1 MTDLVDKYSNLGA
14 EDIDAGGSLSLVD
27 KYSNLGAEEQP
38 AVQNASLT
46 TNNNPE
52 PVINNEGGL
61 VVTISREPSAT
72 VETLPEETAM
82 QGITEAD
89 YDLSD
94 EEFSK
99 KVYSTYNPDGR
110 ELMLFPDSPDMVIN
124 DQINEAFRGRKKYQD
139 ENTSLLEKAGGVA
152 ETGLAIGS
160 GATTGLLGRVGG
172 TVKGLM
178 DALQDKLKGKE
189 WNPDTVQRAAEEMQ
203 SDLTYSPRGEKGQ
216 EYLKN
221 TGEALKP
228 LEAINP
234 AQGMLLGQAARNAS
248 AIIPKGA
255 NAVKKAIPDEEVA
268 TTVKKAAAGNENA
281 KMDVL
286 DVAKLDDGA
295 IKAAANLDIELP
307 VDIFSQN
314 ELIKQ
319 LAGKARGMV
328 AGDESVKFAEAI
340 QTAVT
345 KADDALESI
354 GGTPD
359 IAGISSKIKGSLD
372 SSIAGLKKEA
382 VDIYNKVDASVSKI
396 SEVVPSNLK
405 STLDD
410 IVSEVGKDGLSK
422 QEATLLRSIEG
433 MTYGRLMRE
442 KSQIGAA
449 LGSKISQSPYST
461 VEMGSLKRLY
471 GAIAKDQLGAVKSL
485 GDESLSAQLRLA
497 NQLTAKRKGLEKRVV
512 QTFGK
517 DGEGSIAQK
526 LKTAINQGAK
536 GDVTNL
542 NKVLKATP
550 KELRKEAITTAL
562 STLSQAN
569 RANQSGFNF
578 SQYTKIYRGLRQNP
592 TIYKKLVRE
601 LGQGSHQ
608 VLLDLHQVSK
618 VVSDATSRVSKTGSS
633 NQALFTKATGENI
646 IVQIADKTFGVV
658 DGVANRASLGIVG
671 NNMIGTI
678 LRAGRTDKT
687 KALAE
692 LFRDE
697 SFMQTMRGSA
707 KTGINPQQLKKLSRS
722 AKFKKWA
729 SSVGA
734 SNLQI
739 ETLLATA
746 EQTRKTANINK
757 EKSE

>member
-1 MTDLVDKYSNLGA
+1 MDNLVDKYSNLGA
-14 EDIDAGGSLSLVD
+14 TDATVDNTDLVD
-27 KYSNLGAEEQP
+27 RYSNLGAEEIQPQEVVQNVSLVQNDNQVEQP
-38 AVQNASLT
+38 AEVVEPQPVQ
-46 TNNNPE
+46 E
-52 PVINNEGGL
+52 I
-61 VVTISREPSAT
+61 
-72 VETLPEETAM
+72 TA
-82 QGITEAD
+82 AD
-89 YDLSD
+89 YSLPD
-94 EEFSK
+94 EEFSE
-99 KVYSTYNPDGR
+99 KVYSTYNPEGR
-110 ELMLFPDSPDMVIN
+110 ELQLIFDTPDMAIN
-124 DQINEAFRGRKKYQD
+124 DKINEAFRGRKKYQD
-139 ENTSLLEKAGGVA
+139 ENTSILEKAGGVA
-152 ETGLAIGS
+152 ETGLAITS

-178 DALQDKLKGKE
+178 DALNAKLNGKE

-203 SDLTYSPRGEKGQ
+203 NDFTFSPKGEKGK

-234 AQGMLLGQAARNAS
+234 AQGMLLGQATRNAG
-248 AIIPKGA
+248 AIIPKRA
-255 NAVKKAIPDEEVA
+255 NAVKEAIPDEDVA
-268 TTVKKAAAGNENA
+268 KTVKKAAAGNENA
-281 KMDVL
+281 KIDVL
-286 DVAKLDDGA
+286 DAAKLDDDA
-295 IKAAANLDIELP
+295 IKAASNLDIELP

-382 VDIYNKVDASVSKI
+382 VDIYNKVDASVSKK
-396 SEVVPSNLK
+396 SEVAPSNLK

-410 IVSEVGKDGLSK
+410 IVSEVGIDGLSK

-449 LGSKISQSPYST
+449 LGSKISQSPYSN

-471 GAIAKDQLGAVKSL
+471 GAISKDQLGAVKTL
-485 GDESLSAQLRLA
+485 GDETLSSQLRLA

-562 STLSQAN
+562 SSLSQTN
-569 RANQSGFNF
+569 RANQTGFNF
-578 SQYTKIYRGLRQNP
+578 SQYNKIYRGLRQNP

-671 NNMIGTI
+671 NNMIGSI

-697 SFMQTMRGSA
+697 SFMETMRGSA

-722 AKFKKWA
+722 AKFKNW
-729 SSVGA
+729 SRSIGA
-734 SNLQI
+734 SNLQL

-746 EQTRKTANINK
+746 EQTRKTANLNK
-757 EKSE
+757 EKTE